1 METTTAQWVYN
12 ASSLTVGLIALLFGR
27 DLKHPVSR
35 VALTFLGTI
44 MVTWP
49 FVAWISYIN
58 VSQFGELEAFGND
71 DKGTVD
77 SNDGNKESKDPGNE
91 FDQHIPDFVR
101 KGRKQKSNIE
111 KLNDE
116 IIHDDAQRKVEAQAR
131 ADAKKPVQY
140 VGWSTPPERA
150 VDKRRCDGV
159 ASAEPVA
166 RQMQILSLPP
176 PEDSPAAMA
185 FDGML
190 LRALAGTET
199 RHEMPPL
206 DVRQSDTCKETASD
220 DQLVRFLEECL
231 GKTAN
236 MPGLGVM
243 VPVEVTCLVRHSCRT
258 LNARRER
265 AALPEHR
272 EDKVPVP
279 DKVSVPDKG
288 HVIDKPES
296 DRFPTTLLHVEFL
309 ATRAGDTTGHHYEAQ
324 LTVAPLALVWF
335 RRRGSVSSY
344 DAKACPGIPKGP

>member
-12 ASSLTVGLIALLFGR
+12 ASSVTVGLIALTLSR

-35 VALTFLGTI
+35 VVLTLLGAI
-44 MVTWP
+44 MLTWP
-49 FVAWISYIN
+49 FVAWISYIG
-58 VSQFGELEAFGND
+58 VSQFADVEDFIDTEANGQKDGND
-71 DKGTVD
+71 
-77 SNDGNKESKDPGNE
+77 
-91 FDQHIPDFVR
+91 FDQHIPELMR
-101 KGRKQKSNIE
+101 KGRRQRSNIE

-116 IIHDDAQRKVEAQAR
+116 IVHDDAQRKVEAKAR
-131 ADAKKPVQY
+131 ADAKKPIDY

-159 ASAEPVA
+159 TEPVA
-166 RQMQILSLPP
+166 RQMKILSLPP
-176 PEDSPAAMA
+176 PADSPAAMA

-190 LRALAGTET
+190 LRSLTGTQT

-206 DVRQSDTCKETASD
+206 DVRQSGTCEETASD

-243 VPVEVTCLVRHSCRT
+243 VPVEVTCLIRHSCRT
-258 LNARRER
+258 LNERRER
-265 AALPEHR
+265 PALPDHR
-272 EDKVPVP
+272 EDKVTVRE
-279 DKVSVPDKG
+279 
-288 HVIDKPES
+288 KP
-296 DRFPTTLLHVEFL
+296 RRKHFPTTLLHVEFL
-309 ATRAGDTTGHHYEAQ
+309 ATRAGDTNGHHYEAQ

>member
-1 METTTAQWVYN
+1 MDTTTAQWVYN
-12 ASSLTVGLIALLFGR
+12 ASSLTVGLVALLLGR

-35 VALTFLGTI
+35 VTLTFLGTI
-44 MVTWP
+44 MVVWP

-58 VSQFGELEAFGND
+58 VSQFGELEAFGNED
-71 DKGTVD
+71 EE
-77 SNDGNKESKDPGNE
+77 GNDPGNAFDRLVPE
-91 FDQHIPDFVR
+91 FAR

-150 VDKRRCDGV
+150 IDKRRCDGV
-159 ASAEPVA
+159 ASPEPVA

-190 LRALAGTET
+190 LRALAGTEI

-206 DVRQSDTCKETASD
+206 DVRQSGTCKETASD

-258 LNARRER
+258 LNARLER
-265 AALPEHR
+265 PPLPDHR
-272 EDKVPVP
+272 EDKVRQ
-279 DKVSVPDKG
+279 
-288 HVIDKPES
+288 KPERKG